1 MSYTYNNISLAST
14 KFKLQSNNFPQ
25 LVRNKKEVSVIGRN
39 GSIFIDQGTY
49 ANRVIECTHIS
60 TEYKNDSYTTLFNF
74 FGASVGELVF
84 DDNKKLKWIV
94 DDVQL
99 DDIEEQGNGIVHSFK
114 ASFVCQ
120 PFRKLVNE
128 KEYQITTSTLNVKN
142 EGVIK
147 CCPNFTI
154 QPLGYKTNIVITV
167 NGKNFTILNVQ
178 GSLGTVKVL
187 GDSKTVIQGKKVLE
201 TSGEF
206 PVLNQG
212 NNTIT
217 GTESFKSATIMM
229 NENYA

>member
-1 MSYTYNNISLAST
+1 MSYTYNNIKLEDI
-14 KFKLQSNNFPQ
+14 KFRLQSTNFPQ
-25 LVRNKKEVSVIGRN
+25 LVRNKKEVSVVGRS
-39 GSIFIDQGTY
+39 GSIFIDQKSFS
-49 ANRVIECTHIS
+49 NRVIECAHIS
-60 TEYKNDSYTTLFNF
+60 TNYNEDSYSDVYNF
-74 FGASVGELVF
+74 FSDPVGELVF
-84 DDNKKLKWIV
+84 DNNKKLKWIV

-99 DDIEEQGNGIVHSFK
+99 DAIEEQGNGIVHSFK
-114 ASFVCQ
+114 ASFVCR

-128 KEYQITTSTLNVKN
+128 KEYQITTSPLNVKN

-206 PVLNQG
+206 PVLNKG